1 MSHYSDQR
9 EQWDARTR
17 AAQGSEASSNPAYG
31 LCGHRVGR
39 DLGSNANTT
48 STTTVQAQGDR
59 EASD

>member
-1 MSHYSDQR
+1 MSHYSEQE
-9 EQWDARTR
+9 EQWYASRR
-17 AAQGSEASSNPAYG
+17 AAQSSKTSSNPAYG

-59 EASD
+59 KASD

>member
-17 AAQGSEASSNPAYG
+17 AAQGSKTSSNPAYG

-48 STTTVQAQGDR
+48 PTATVQAESNR
-59 EASD
+59 EAGD